1 VERDR
6 RIHKGFTG
14 LTEQYRYSR
23 PPRWII
29 RLFDLIARSEEQRTI
44 SGDAEE
50 LYAEFFREKGRLRA
64 VLWYAGQIL
73 SACPLLLFNS
83 LYWRIFM
90 FLNYL
95 KITLRNIRRQKVFS
109 FINIAGLAIGIAAC
123 VLIML
128 WVQDELSYDRFHEN
142 APDLYAATFSN
153 GSKVTPTALGPFL
166 KAEYPEVTHTSR
178 FSEYG
183 RNLLKFKNTE
193 IYESGG
199 VMVDPDFLQ
208 MFTIPFL
215 SGDPH
220 TALDDPNSILLS
232 ERLAKKLFGTQDPT
246 GQILVYN
253 VNNSLKVTGV
263 FEDYPDNSHMEF
275 EYILPLELAGTW
287 GRELNTWAYNN
298 IQTYVL
304 IEKNTPA
311 ASVDRKISNVVERH
325 RPQDQRPLS
334 LQPILRLH
342 LNPFNHSGN
351 PITYVYLFSAM
362 AFFILLIAC
371 INFINL
377 TTAKSTTRAREI
389 GIRKTVGA
397 YRTHLVRQF
406 FGESMFLT
414 VISSAAGICMAALF
428 LPWFNSLA
436 GKAFTWDFLIRQ
448 NVLLGIFAIILLTV
462 IISGSYPA
470 FFLSR
475 FQPVHVLKDN
485 LTAGKK
491 GTLFRKALV
500 VLQFSLSVLL
510 ILCTMMIFRQV
521 HFLKDHEVGYDKGN
535 VVIFGIGGRFIRSAE
550 TIKSELLSN
559 PNIMNMTLM
568 DVAPYRWMSNAGVG
582 DVHWE
587 GKTVQQVKMVVSS
600 VDYDYLETFGLEM
613 AQGRYF
619 SEEYATDAS
628 DGFVINEAAVRAM
641 EMEDPVGK
649 SLKIWD
655 FDRRII
661 GVVKDYHFESLHSP
675 IIPMALSIDPNGYGQ
690 ACIRIS
696 GQNVSETLVF
706 LETKWKEIYPEYPF
720 EYSFLDERLQNLY
733 SSESSIGKLVTVFTG
748 LALFI
753 SCLGIFG
760 LSSYTAERR
769 KKEIGIRRVLGAS
782 VANIFKYIS
791 REFVILVLIANV
803 IIWPL
808 AYFII
813 NRWLQQFAFRI
824 DIGWWTFILSGLA
837 VLVVSLVT
845 VSWQILR
852 AATSNP
858 VDSLRYE

>member
-1 VERDR
+1 MTKQ
-6 RIHKGFTG
+6 H
-14 LTEQYRYSR
+14 RYSR
-23 PPRWII
+23 PPRLLI
-29 RLFDLIARSEEQRTI
+29 RLFDLVARSEEQRTI

-50 LYAEFFREKGRLRA
+50 LYADFFQAKGRLRA
-64 VLWYAGQIL
+64 IFWYAGQIL

-90 FLNYL
+90 LLNYL

-109 FINIAGLAIGIAAC
+109 FINIAGLAIGIASC

-142 APDLYAATFSN
+142 ASDLYAATFSN
-153 GSKVTPTALGPFL
+153 GSTVTPTALSSFL
-166 KAEYPEVTHTSR
+166 KAEYPEVAHTSR

-199 VMVDPDFLQ
+199 VMVDPDFLE

-215 SGDPH
+215 SGDPQ
-220 TALDDPNSILLS
+220 TALNDPNSIVLS
-232 ERLAKKLFGTQDPT
+232 ERLAKKLFGTTDPAD
-246 GQILVYN
+246 QILIYN
-253 VNNSLKVTGV
+253 ISNSLKVTGV
-263 FEDYPDNSHMEF
+263 FEDYPANSHMEF
-275 EYILPLELAGTW
+275 EYILPLELSGTW

-298 IQTYVL
+298 IRTYVQL
-304 IEKNTPA
+304 QEGTSVS
-311 ASVDRKISNVVERH
+311 SVDMKITDVVERH

-342 LNPFNHSGN
+342 LNPFNHSGS
-351 PITYVYLFSAM
+351 PITYVYLFSAL

-377 TTAKSTTRAREI
+377 TTAKSTTRAKEI

-414 VISSAAGICMAALF
+414 VISSAAGICVAVLF
-428 LPWFNSLA
+428 LPWFNTLT
-436 GKAFTWDFLIRQ
+436 GKAFTWTNLIRQ
-448 NVLLGIFAIILLTV
+448 NALFGIFGIILLTV

-475 FQPVHVLKDN
+475 FQPVHVLKN
-485 LTAGKK
+485 KLAAGKK
-491 GTLFRKALV
+491 GTQFRKALV

-521 HFLKDHEVGYDKGN
+521 HFLKDHEVGYDRDN
-535 VVIFGIGGRFIRSAE
+535 VVIFGIGGRFIRNAE
-550 TIKSELLSN
+550 TIKAELQSN
-559 PNIMNMTLM
+559 PNIVNMTLM
-568 DVAPYRWMSNAGVG
+568 DVAPFRWMSNAGVG

-587 GKTVQQVKMVVSS
+587 GKTNQQVKMVVSS
-600 VDYDYLETFGLEM
+600 VDFDFMETFGLEM
-613 AQGRYF
+613 ARGRYF
-619 SEEYATDAS
+619 SEEYATDAG

-675 IIPMALSIDPNGYGQ
+675 IIPMALSIDPNGYRQ

-696 GQNVSETLVF
+696 GQNVSDTLGF

-720 EYSFLDERLQNLY
+720 EYSFLDDSLQNLY
-733 SSESSIGKLVTVFTG
+733 STESSVGKLVTVFTG
-748 LALFI
+748 LALLI

-782 VANIFKYIS
+782 MANIFKYIS
-791 REFVILVLIANV
+791 REFVMLVLIAN
-803 IIWPL
+803 IIVWPL
-808 AYFII
+808 AYLIM

-837 VLVVSLVT
+837 VLVVSLLT